1 MLTYFCN
8 IKWVLFGLIRIKSFD
23 FTNSQV
29 SMTQR
34 ISKYQRFKMMN
45 PVIQFF
51 KFIYLS
57 IKIMLVVAGGHGGT
71 RKVS

>member
-1 MLTYFCN
+1 
-8 IKWVLFGLIRIKSFD
+8 
-23 FTNSQV
+23 
-29 SMTQR
+29 MTRR

-57 IKIMLVVAGGHGGT
+57 LKVLIIVAGGHGGT
-71 RKVS
+71 RKVN

>member
-45 PVIQFF
+45 PIIQFF

>member
-8 IKWVLFGLIRIKSFD
+8 IKWGLFGLIRIKSFD